1 MVEFLD
7 SVLGG
12 TYFASFGNPL
22 TSWGTCWDSGIC
34 RVVVVGSGLATRSLD
49 GLLLD
54 FAPVE
59 RVILGDFTDDDD
71 DADDDFTAADF
82 NSVFLEVAAILEVA
96 APSFC
101 CEKSFRI

>member
-59 RVILGDFTDDDD
+59 RVILDDFTDDD

-96 APSFC
+96 APSLC